1 LILNTLSEEAM
12 DMREAI
18 DGHIAN
24 VNGSVGN
31 ILSDNS
37 NMTKAAEA
45 SKRLSIVGA
54 VTTDF
59 TFYSKFKRDIEAMTE
74 YDNIVVAAQEH
85 AANTLVLL
93 CILLRTEK
101 WQMLYRQSVW
111 LYASINHISA
121 VYVTGIAG
129 SGKSLQLYRWG

>member
-1 LILNTLSEEAM
+1 LIKTPFTSEEAM

-31 ILSDNS
+31 IPDNS

-45 SKRLSIVGA
+45 SKDCLFLGA

-59 TFYSKFKRDIEAMTE
+59 TSFTVNLKG
-74 YDNIVVAAQEH
+74 
-85 AANTLVLL
+85 
-93 CILLRTEK
+93 ILKQLST
-101 WQMLYRQSVW
+101 
-111 LYASINHISA
+111 IIS
-121 VYVTGIAG
+121 
-129 SGKSLQLYRWG
+129 

>member
-1 LILNTLSEEAM
+1 MSPNEIGALNIKIEHVLFRLYNNIDLKTPFTSEE

-45 SKRLSIVGA
+45 SKRLSILVGA

-59 TFYSKFKRDIEAMTE
+59 TLTVNLKGY
-74 YDNIVVAAQEH
+74 
-85 AANTLVLL
+85 
-93 CILLRTEK
+93 
-101 WQMLYRQSVW
+101 
-111 LYASINHISA
+111 
-121 VYVTGIAG
+121 
-129 SGKSLQLYRWG
+129 

>member
-1 LILNTLSEEAM
+1 LYNNIDLKTPFTSEEAM

-18 DGHIAN
+18 DGHN

-45 SKRLSIVGA
+45 SKRLSILVGA

-59 TFYSKFKRDIEAMTE
+59 TPFTVNLKG
-74 YDNIVVAAQEH
+74 
-85 AANTLVLL
+85 
-93 CILLRTEK
+93 ILK
-101 WQMLYRQSVW
+101 Q
-111 LYASINHISA
+111 
-121 VYVTGIAG
+121 
-129 SGKSLQLYRWG
+129 

>member
-1 LILNTLSEEAM
+1 LILKHLYFRRSDGYE
-12 DMREAI
+12 REAI

-45 SKRLSIVGA
+45 KTVYSCRA

-59 TFYSKFKRDIEAMTE
+59 SF
-74 YDNIVVAAQEH
+74 
-85 AANTLVLL
+85 
-93 CILLRTEK
+93 
-101 WQMLYRQSVW
+101 
-111 LYASINHISA
+111 
-121 VYVTGIAG
+121 
-129 SGKSLQLYRWG
+129 

>member
-1 LILNTLSEEAM
+1 M

-37 NMTKAAEA
+37 NTK
-45 SKRLSIVGA
+45 KQLRLLKTVYSGA

-59 TFYSKFKRDIEAMTE
+59 TPFTVNLKGY
-74 YDNIVVAAQEH
+74 
-85 AANTLVLL
+85 
-93 CILLRTEK
+93 
-101 WQMLYRQSVW
+101 
-111 LYASINHISA
+111 
-121 VYVTGIAG
+121 
-129 SGKSLQLYRWG
+129 

>member
-1 LILNTLSEEAM
+1 MSPNEIGALNIKIEHVLFRLYNNIDLKTPFTSEEAM

-45 SKRLSIVGA
+45 SKRLSILVG
-54 VTTDF
+54 
-59 TFYSKFKRDIEAMTE
+59 
-74 YDNIVVAAQEH
+74 
-85 AANTLVLL
+85 L
-93 CILLRTEK
+93 
-101 WQMLYRQSVW
+101 
-111 LYASINHISA
+111 
-121 VYVTGIAG
+121 
-129 SGKSLQLYRWG
+129 

>member
-1 LILNTLSEEAM
+1 LYNNIDLKTPFTEEAM

-45 SKRLSIVGA
+45 SKTVYSCRGCNHR
-54 VTTDF
+54 
-59 TFYSKFKRDIEAMTE
+59 FYSFGKFKG
-74 YDNIVVAAQEH
+74 
-85 AANTLVLL
+85 
-93 CILLRTEK
+93 ILK
-101 WQMLYRQSVW
+101 Q
-111 LYASINHISA
+111 
-121 VYVTGIAG
+121 
-129 SGKSLQLYRWG
+129 

>member
-1 LILNTLSEEAM
+1 M

-45 SKRLSIVGA
+45 SKGTLS
-54 VTTDF
+54 F
-59 TFYSKFKRDIEAMTE
+59 H
-74 YDNIVVAAQEH
+74 DNIVVAAQEH
-85 AANTLVLL
+85 AAKHAGAFVFS
-93 CILLRTEK
+93 CVQR
-101 WQMLYRQSVW
+101 QMLYRQSVW
-111 LYASINHISA
+111 L
-121 VYVTGIAG
+121 
-129 SGKSLQLYRWG
+129 LCLL

>member
-1 LILNTLSEEAM
+1 LYNNIDLKTPFTEEAM

-45 SKRLSIVGA
+45 SKDCL
-54 VTTDF
+54 F
-59 TFYSKFKRDIEAMTE
+59 
-74 YDNIVVAAQEH
+74 
-85 AANTLVLL
+85 L
-93 CILLRTEK
+93 
-101 WQMLYRQSVW
+101 
-111 LYASINHISA
+111 
-121 VYVTGIAG
+121 
-129 SGKSLQLYRWG
+129 

>member
-1 LILNTLSEEAM
+1 LILKHSSEEAM

-37 NMTKAAEA
+37 NTK
-45 SKRLSIVGA
+45 KQLRLLKTVYSGT

-59 TFYSKFKRDIEAMTE
+59 TLYSKFKG
-74 YDNIVVAAQEH
+74 
-85 AANTLVLL
+85 
-93 CILLRTEK
+93 ILK
-101 WQMLYRQSVW
+101 Q
-111 LYASINHISA
+111 
-121 VYVTGIAG
+121 
-129 SGKSLQLYRWG
+129 